1 MSRTWLTVD
10 TDDAHHRPWRQGHPT
25 RSKDPDGQ
33 RTARQP
39 SDAWIEAIGRF
50 GDWVQQTGH
59 AVTVFVIQDQLDQ
72 PHARKA
78 LLDLAARGGPLLTF
92 ASHGTSHRAWGA
104 WPEDAAGLTAEVK
117 RSFSANAEAFGEQAR
132 PWFRAPSGYV
142 APWMAEA
149 LAQAGVT
156 VDSSVNPSRLV
167 RRKAG
172 PTRRWSD
179 VMDAMSRANV
189 VERSWHLHRGWP
201 VCGPALH
208 LPGLAGRARRAWQ
221 KLPPVLDATEVRSAV
236 EGRDD
241 VTTVYWHM
249 TDHVRRKGR
258 WEPPLKST

>member
-1 MSRTWLTVD
+1 VSRTWLTVD

-25 RSKDPDGQ
+25 RSKDPSGQ
-33 RTARQP
+33 WTARQP
-39 SDAWIEAIGRF
+39 SKAWIASIERF

-59 AVTVFVIQDQLDQ
+59 AVTVFVIQDQLVH

-78 LLDLAARGGPLLTF
+78 LLDLAARCGTLLTF
-92 ASHGTSHRAWGA
+92 ASHGTSHRSWGA
-104 WPEDAAGLTAEVK
+104 WPEDAAGLTAAVK
-117 RSFSANAEAFGEQAR
+117 RSFAANEEAFGEQAR

-179 VMDAMSRANV
+179 VIEAMDHAGV
-189 VERSWHLHRGWP
+189 LERTWHVHRGWP

-208 LPGLAGRARRAWQ
+208 LPGMAGRARRAWNN
-221 KLPPVLDATEVRSAV
+221 LPPLLMAEEVKGAV
-236 EGRDD
+236 EGRDELA
-241 VTTVYWHM
+241 TVYWHVV
-249 TDHVRRKGR
+249 DHMRRKGR
-258 WEPPLKST
+258 WRPPLRST